1 MHYLLQAVFI
11 IGILSF
17 SQAQNNSTSAS
28 GTVITDYGS
37 NVTVLGTQCGD
48 RARLILA
55 SYPRNITLLDKDG
68 RPTDNGTSSNLAWG
82 ISYPDC
88 KRVCGGGFQAFDFSN
103 FQLQF
108 TSWLLVCGFNNRFND
123 SNN

>member
-1 MHYLLQAVFI
+1 MQCFLHTVLIF
-11 IGILSF
+11 GIVSF
-17 SQAQNNSTSAS
+17 SQAQNNSAPAS
-28 GTVITDYGS
+28 GAVITDYAS
-37 NVTVLGTQCGD
+37 NITILGTQCGD
-48 RARLILA
+48 RARSILA
-55 SYPRNITLLDKDG
+55 FYPGNITLLDKDG

-108 TSWLLVCGFNNRFND
+108 TSWLLVRIFISRF
-123 SNN
+123 